1 MQFIILLVNLLI
13 YLNQNTKKK
22 TRRFDKIICIKRENI
37 FQVFHDIF
45 GLFLMNIK
53 ELYKVGHLVDEISKT
68 IKRYNNSYDSI
79 TRYRY

>member
-1 MQFIILLVNLLI
+1 M
-13 YLNQNTKKK
+13 
-22 TRRFDKIICIKRENI
+22 KRENI